1 MQTTGVKSITP
12 FYKNRLRELEENTM
26 QVANI
31 EINTQTEDI
40 VLTPKGHAHIL
51 AELDRLVTVDR
62 PEVSE
67 RIRDA
72 KDFGDLQ
79 ENAEY
84 EAAKNAQ
91 AFIEGRIQELK
102 WILSMAR
109 EIEDGEITTD
119 VVGLGSLVTLRD
131 IEFDEDWT
139 FTLVSPYEANPE
151 KHAISDQSPIGMA
164 IKGHEAGERIEVK
177 TPGGVTP
184 YEILAITK

>member
-1 MQTTGVKSITP
+1 
-12 FYKNRLRELEENTM
+12 M
-26 QVANI
+26 QVISNI
-31 EINTQTEDI
+31 IDTQTEDI
-40 VLTPKGHAHIL
+40 ILTPKGHAHIL
-51 AELDRLVTVDR
+51 TELDRLVTIDR
-62 PEVSE
+62 PEVSQ

-109 EIEDGEITTD
+109 ELQEGEITTD

-131 IEFDEDWT
+131 IEFEEDWT
-139 FTLVSPYEANPE
+139 FTLVSPFEANPE
-151 KHAISDQSPIGMA
+151 KHAISDQSPIGMG
-164 IKGHEAGERIEVK
+164 IKGHGVGETIEIK

-184 YEILAITK
+184 YEILAISK